1 MGVAVPG
8 ACNGGGFFLCGW
20 EERGCQYG
28 DRASGGRNEA
38 DRHRRLGIA
47 SGGIG
52 LTAER
57 KRGDTVGAAGGVGVS
72 ESVAVKESL

>member
-38 DRHRRLGIA
+38 ARRRRLGMA
-47 SGGIG
+47 SGGCG

-57 KRGDTVGAAGGVGVS
+57 ERADTVGAAGGVGGS
-72 ESVAVKESL
+72 GSAAVKESL